1 MRNVAWQIV
10 LRLTSMTFAFQD
22 LLSFFDH
29 ILLLRPDTNNSL
41 VVPPQ
46 SLSSKEV
53 VLYSVYPLGAGMS
66 ETCLSLS
73 LCLFYALFASH
84 CLSLPLSLSL
94 SALLIIASLCHS
106 LRHFVSR
113 CLSLSLLVSR
123 CLSLPQVASI
133 CLSLPL
139 VASLCLLLSFFASHC
154 FSLPLSASRCLFRK
168 RMKAIL
174 FDNVLLAIV
183 DREGLWWGSLKLAL
197 HEVSIAITVSGRV
210 FTPCNECTEIDSR
223 ERLLEFLRDRS
234 WVFSSE

>member
-10 LRLTSMTFAFQD
+10 LRLTSMTFVFQD

-84 CLSLPLSLSL
+84 CLSFPLSLSL
-94 SALLIIASLCHS
+94 CLSLVASLCRKSPLFASLCHS
-106 LRHFVSR
+106 LPLFVSC
-113 CLSLSLLVSR
+113 CLSLRLIAFL
-123 CLSLPQVASI
+123 CL
-133 CLSLPL
+133 
-139 VASLCLLLSFFASHC
+139 SLCLLFA
-154 FSLPLSASRCLFRK
+154 LPQA
-168 RMKAIL
+168 
-174 FDNVLLAIV
+174 
-183 DREGLWWGSLKLAL
+183 
-197 HEVSIAITVSGRV
+197 HEAHFIR
-210 FTPCNECTEIDSR
+210 
-223 ERLLEFLRDRS
+223 
-234 WVFSSE
+234 